1 MAVVAAVSAGVSIIG
16 GAVAANQADK
26 AGKRAGRA
34 ARNAR
39 EEMDRIKASRVPITN
54 PYAGNTN
61 LSSLATNLSDMISN
75 PFANLSVATQASEI
89 QMEQSDMALAN
100 SLETLATTG
109 ASAGGATALA
119 QAALA
124 SKKGVAA
131 SIEQQEVNNEKLRAQ
146 GESQMERMQMQE
158 AQRIQGVQI
167 AEGQRMQTQ
176 MGAGNQF
183 QTQMKESR
191 TNSDLGRAAGQEQ
204 QAMANQASANQAQAQ
219 AWGSAITGVTNAATA
234 GLGYK
239 GAVDSAAA
247 GATTGSDRRLKK
259 NIKSIGKSS
268 SGLKIYSFEY
278 IDKKYG
284 EGIWQGVMSDEV
296 PVDAVIKHLD
306 GYDRVDYSK
315 IDVQFKQI

>member
-1 MAVVAAVSAGVSIIG
+1 MAVVSAVVGAGASIIG

-131 SIEQQEVNNEKLRAQ
+131 NIEQQEVNNEKLRAQ

-176 MGAGNQF
+176 MAAGNQF

-204 QAMANQASANQAQAQ
+204 QAMANQASANEAQAS
-219 AWGSAITGVTNAATA
+219 AWGGAISGVVGAATSLISVPPVA
-234 GLGYK
+234 PPVPAK
-239 GAVDSAAA
+239 P
-247 GATTGSDRRLKK
+247 SDRRLKK
-259 NIKSIGKSS
+259 NIKSIGKSN

>member
-176 MGAGNQF
+176 MAAGNQF

-191 TNSDLGRAAGQEQ
+191 TNADLGRAAGQEQ

-219 AWGSAITGVTNAATA
+219 AWGGAISGVANAATA

-239 GAVDSAAA
+239 GAVDTAKITAN
-247 GATTGSDRRLKK
+247 SDRRLKK
-259 NIKSIGKSS
+259 NIKSIGKSN

-284 EGIWQGVMSDEV
+284 EGVWQGVMSDEV

>member
-1 MAVVAAVSAGVSIIG
+1 MAVVSAVVGAGVSIIG

-158 AQRIQGVQI
+158 AQRIQ
-167 AEGQRMQTQ
+167 
-176 MGAGNQF
+176 
-183 QTQMKESR
+183 
-191 TNSDLGRAAGQEQ
+191 
-204 QAMANQASANQAQAQ
+204 
-219 AWGSAITGVTNAATA
+219 
-234 GLGYK
+234 
-239 GAVDSAAA
+239 
-247 GATTGSDRRLKK
+247 
-259 NIKSIGKSS
+259 
-268 SGLKIYSFEY
+268 
-278 IDKKYG
+278 
-284 EGIWQGVMSDEV
+284 
-296 PVDAVIKHLD
+296 
-306 GYDRVDYSK
+306 
-315 IDVQFKQI
+315 

>member
-1 MAVVAAVSAGVSIIG
+1 MAVVSAVVGAGASIIG

-75 PFANLSVATQASEI
+75 PFANLSVATQSAEI

-100 SLETLATTG
+100 SLDTLAATG

-124 SKKGVAA
+124 SKKGVAS

-146 GESQMERMQMQE
+146 GESKMEQMQMQE

-167 AEGQRMQTQ
+167 AEGQRMQSQ
-176 MGAGNQF
+176 QAAGNQF
-183 QTQMKESR
+183 TMQMKENR
-191 TNSDLGRAAGQEQ
+191 TNQDLGRAAGQEQ
-204 QAMANQASANQAQAQ
+204 QAMANQAAANQAQAQ
-219 AWGSAITGVTNAATA
+219 AWGSAISGVAGIATSI
-234 GLGYK
+234 G
-239 GAVDSAAA
+239 SAAP
-247 GATTGSDRRLKK
+247 GSEF
-259 NIKSIGKSS
+259 NPIP
-268 SGLKIYSFEY
+268 E
-278 IDKKYG
+278 
-284 EGIWQGVMSDEV
+284 EG
-296 PVDAVIKHLD
+296 
-306 GYDRVDYSK
+306 
-315 IDVQFKQI
+315 